1 VGGHHRQAGFTSQP
15 QRGLYHAFH
24 LRIVHALDFQIKA
37 VGKQA
42 FPVLRPAHG
51 FFALAHGQ
59 CHPDIAQMRTGQAQQ
74 IAVVTCSSQARL
86 ISARPRYWLWVKAW
100 VSSSHS
106 LR

>member
-24 LRIVHALDFQIKA
+24 LGIVHALDFQIKA
-37 VGKQA
+37 AGKQA

-51 FFALAHGQ
+51 FFALTHGQ

-74 IAVVTCSSQARL
+74 IAVVALFQPGALDFGTATVLVVGEGLGQQFA
-86 ISARPRYWLWVKAW
+86 
-100 VSSSHS
+100 
-106 LR
+106 